1 MICTDPES
9 VIVTLEADDA
19 LIGDRV
25 LERLAVEYERGAD
38 VTVGS
43 MLRTDKAADY
53 PVVSTDRAKGAQ
65 ATSGGTCARFASG
78 SSTPFRTPFA

>member
-1 MICTDPES
+1 MPTAPAEMICTDPES
-9 VIVTLEADDA
+9 VIVTLDADDA

-25 LERLAVEYERGAD
+25 LERLAVEYERGAN

-53 PVVSTDRAKGAQ
+53 PVVSTDCAKGA
-65 ATSGGTCARFASG
+65 
-78 SSTPFRTPFA
+78 